1 MAVALLNKGAALA
14 QVQRLEDAAA
24 AYGEAARRFEEKTS
38 RPRSEFTEHALLQK
52 AGLEL
57 RSRRYGAAIR
67 TADRVLE
74 RPPTDSQGN
83 RILSLLVRAKAMLA
97 SGDVSGCEKSI
108 NALLVILPQLDSV
121 PGEPIDALVELGVE
135 LGPVRMLELIRA
147 SPAVDLLLPLSTA
160 FEQELGLKPRVAREV
175 ERVARDIRRK
185 VGELRDVSLTD
196 RAGCVGRPPTPLP
209 TFVPDTG
216 ARGGGGPAHDE
227 APTPATNPDV
237 LGGVAGLPGVGPERA
252 DRPPTGPLALEAW
265 PGRSRT
271 SGRAASGGPPS
282 TAAARPRRCSRGC
295 RPSPPPIPRL
305 RRAARG
311 SG

>member
-108 NALLVILPQLDSV
+108 NALLVILPRLDSV

-196 RAGCVGRPPTPLP
+196 RA
-209 TFVPDTG
+209 D
-216 ARGGGGPAHDE
+216 A
-227 APTPATNPDV
+227 
-237 LGGVAGLPGVGPERA
+237 
-252 DRPPTGPLALEAW
+252 
-265 PGRSRT
+265 
-271 SGRAASGGPPS
+271 
-282 TAAARPRRCSRGC
+282 
-295 RPSPPPIPRL
+295 
-305 RRAARG
+305 
-311 SG
+311 